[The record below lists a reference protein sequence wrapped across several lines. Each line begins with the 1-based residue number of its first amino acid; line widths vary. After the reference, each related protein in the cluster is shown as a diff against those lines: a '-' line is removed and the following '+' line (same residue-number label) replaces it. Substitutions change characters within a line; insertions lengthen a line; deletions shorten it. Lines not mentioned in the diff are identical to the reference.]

1 MASSL
6 DTSGL
11 LDAWVRHYPPDVFPG
26 VWSLMEAAVAAGEI
40 FVIDE
45 VVRELERKDDGIF
58 KWVKNHENMI
68 VPIDDG
74 VQQRV
79 AGIMS
84 RHGRLV
90 DSRKNRSGCDPWV
103 IALAQEHGLTVVTAE
118 KPTRSLARPKIPDV
132 CLDLGV
138 SCIEIIDLFRA
149 QGWKV

>member
-1 MASSL
+1 MAFSL

-58 KWVKNHENMI
+58 KLVKNHENII
-68 VPIDDG
+68 VPIDEG
-74 VQQRV
+74 VQRRV

-84 RHGRLV
+84 KHGRLV

-103 IALAQEHGLTVVTAE
+103 IALAQERGLTVVTAE

-132 CLDLGV
+132 CHDLGV